1 MNYDAEKA
9 NCFVVSR
16 VLSVPYR
23 DNGGL
28 TKSSMVLS
36 VGNVDL
42 PAERCSYHRNPI
54 SVTICLDRG
63 DPGWDDFRMVAKDTF
78 STGIGINRKI

>member
-1 MNYDAEKA
+1 MDNNNGRNCIVFTVRGWVTICCHGLSTGRGVSLGVNYDAEKA

-36 VGNVDL
+36 VGKVDL
-42 PAERCSYHRNPI
+42 LAE
-54 SVTICLDRG
+54 
-63 DPGWDDFRMVAKDTF
+63 
-78 STGIGINRKI
+78 